1 MVRDTCVTFPDYQR
15 RALQIV
21 SPAGVACLQA
31 MAYPLDLKERKISMK
46 SECRMMNGKLLS
58 RTSFRILMPALLL
71 LSLVCWPVLH
81 ARVAAANAD
90 EGVRA
95 DLPLGGELRIENR
108 RGDIFVEV
116 WPEKHV
122 SVSATVEGATPRR
135 SPVIIQRT
143 EALLTIGVAR
153 AVANNA
159 AHVDLH
165 LRIPERSRVEIV
177 TTDGQI
183 EVRGLPATLSAQTV
197 SGDISAEFPNN
208 SNAAIRAETVSGT
221 IVSAIAAP
229 DDVSSERVFEARTGA
244 ASRSLRFKSESGT
257 ITLSPGDTGQSASAT
272 TTTAPAPARVVEQTS
287 PTKVAVTRDSTQDR
301 RPPTLDG
308 GSGTSSSSNG
318 AGTPGRSSNEPL
330 EVDENDVVRIDT
342 ELVTVNMSVV
352 DRSTNRGVVGLAQND
367 FKLYEDGVPQNI
379 QRFDSSSAPFN
390 LILLI
395 DLSGSTR
402 EVVRLIREAALRFVD
417 AARPMDS
424 IGVVT
429 FAGSPAIISR
439 PTTDRASLRARI
451 NAIDTVPFG
460 DTKLYDATDFT
471 MKEFVKEVNNQRRT
485 AIVLMSDGLDG
496 SLPSVRGDGSALA
509 YEELLRNIQEFD
521 GVLYTL
527 WLNTEYESLSDKDT
541 QPEDFDRGHDRMREI
556 AETGGGLFYEVEK
569 IEDLAGAYERVVADL
584 GTVYSLSYRPTN
596 KQRDGKWRAIRINVA
611 RSGAVARG
619 KRGYYAN

>member
-1 MVRDTCVTFPDYQR
+1 MKT
-15 RALQIV
+15 
-21 SPAGVACLQA
+21 
-31 MAYPLDLKERKISMK
+31 ER
-46 SECRMMNGKLLS
+46 RMMNDKRKAGSFFTSAFRLL
-58 RTSFRILMPALLL
+58 TSALLL
-71 LSLVCWPVLH
+71 ASLICSPLFRVP
-81 ARVAAANAD
+81 VAAAQVD

-116 WPEKHV
+116 WQEKHV
-122 SVSATVEGATPRR
+122 SVSATIEGATPRR

-143 EALLTIGVAR
+143 EALLTIGVVR
-153 AVANNA
+153 ATAAANA
-159 AHVDLH
+159 ARVDLH

-177 TTDGQI
+177 TSDGQI

-197 SGDISAEFPNN
+197 SGDIRAEFPNN
-208 SNAAIRAETVSGT
+208 SDAAIRAETLSGT
-221 IVSAIAAP
+221 IFSALAAP
-229 DDVSSERVFEARTGA
+229 DDVSSERVFEARVGA
-244 ASRSLRFKSESGT
+244 ASRTLRFKSEKGT
-257 ITLSPGDTGQSASAT
+257 ITLSPSDAGEGNG
-272 TTTAPAPARVVEQTS
+272 TTASSSSTVQQTS
-287 PTKVAVTRDSTQDR
+287 QPRIAATRDTVQER
-301 RPPTLDG
+301 RAPTLDG
-308 GSGTSSSSNG
+308 GSSNTGIRTG
-318 AGTPGRSSNEPL
+318 AGTPARASDEPM

-342 ELVTVNMSVV
+342 ELVTVNMNVV
-352 DRSTNRGVVGLAQND
+352 DRGTNRGVVGLTQSD

-379 QRFDSSSAPFN
+379 QRFESSSAPFN

-417 AARPMDS
+417 AARPLDS

-429 FAGSPAIISR
+429 FAGSPTIISR
-439 PTTDRASLRARI
+439 PTTDRRSLRARI
-451 NAIDTVPFG
+451 SAIDTVPFG

-471 MKEFVKEVNNQRRT
+471 MKEFVKDVNNQRRT
-485 AIVLMSDGLDG
+485 AIVVMSDGLDG

-509 YEELLRNIQEFD
+509 YEELLKNIQEFD
-521 GVLYTL
+521 GILYTL

-556 AETGGGLFYEVEK
+556 ADTGGGLFYEVEK

-611 RSGAVARG
+611 RAGAVARG

>member
-1 MVRDTCVTFPDYQR
+1 
-15 RALQIV
+15 
-21 SPAGVACLQA
+21 
-31 MAYPLDLKERKISMK
+31 MAYPLGQKEPEINMK
-46 SECRMMNGKLLS
+46 PERRVMNGKLLS
-58 RTSFRILMPALLL
+58 RTSFRILTASLLL
-71 LSLVCWPVLH
+71 AALVCWPVGLV
-81 ARVAAANAD
+81 RAAAAMVD

-116 WPEKHV
+116 WSEKHV

-159 AHVDLH
+159 ARVDLH
-165 LRIPERSRVEIV
+165 LRIPERSRVEVI
-177 TTDGQI
+177 TTDGQV
-183 EVRGLPATLSAQTV
+183 EVRGLPAALSAQTV
-197 SGDISAEFPNN
+197 SGDIRAEFPNN
-208 SNAAIRAETVSGT
+208 SDAAIRAETVSGT
-221 IVSAIAAP
+221 IFSALAAP
-229 DDVSSERVFEARTGA
+229 DDVSSERVFEARVGA
-244 ASRSLRFKSESGT
+244 ASRTLRFKSERGT
-257 ITLSPGDTGQSASAT
+257 ITLTPGETGQGGGTAAAT
-272 TTTAPAPARVVEQTS
+272 PARTVEQTS
-287 PTKVAVTRDSTQDR
+287 PTKIAATKGSAQER

-308 GSGTSSSSNG
+308 GGSGTISGGG
-318 AGTPGRSSNEPL
+318 AGTPGRSSDEPL

-352 DRSTNRGVVGLAQND
+352 DRGTNRGVTGLVQND

-379 QRFDSSSAPFN
+379 QRFESSNAPFN

-429 FAGSPAIISR
+429 FAGSSTIISR

-451 NAIDTVPFG
+451 SAIDTVPFG

-496 SLPSVRGDGSALA
+496 SLPSVRGDGSFLA

-556 AETGGGLFYEVEK
+556 ADMGGGLFYEVEK

>member
-1 MVRDTCVTFPDYQR
+1 MYRIRPEKI
-15 RALQIV
+15 L
-21 SPAGVACLQA
+21 SP
-31 MAYPLDLKERKISMK
+31 
-46 SECRMMNGKLLS
+46 
-58 RTSFRILMPALLL
+58 ILAVALLATL
-71 LSLVCWPVLH
+71 FCLPQSYAQVST
-81 ARVAAANAD
+81 AGSAD
-90 EGVRA
+90 DGIRA

-108 RGDIFVEV
+108 RGDVTVEV

-143 EALLTIGVAR
+143 EALLTIGVVR
-153 AVANNA
+153 AA
-159 AHVDLH
+159 ASSTQHVDLH
-165 LRIPERSRVEIV
+165 LRIPERSRVEII
-177 TTDGQI
+177 TTDGEI
-183 EVRGLPATLSAQTV
+183 AVRGIPATLSAQSV
-197 SGDISAEFPNN
+197 SGDIRAELPNN
-208 SNAAIRAETVSGT
+208 SDAAIRAETTSGT
-221 IVSAIAAP
+221 VVSALAAP
-229 DDVSSERVFEARTGA
+229 DDVSSERVFEARSGA
-244 ASRSLRFKSESGT
+244 ATHPLRFKSERGS
-257 ITLSPGDTGQSASAT
+257 ITLSPSDAGQS
-272 TTTAPAPARVVEQTS
+272 TTTAAGAGRLEQTS
-287 PTKVAVTRDSTQDR
+287 PAKIAVTRDNAQER
-301 RPPTLDG
+301 RPPALG
-308 GSGTSSSSNG
+308 GSVKTGGG
-318 AGTPGRSSNEPL
+318 AGTPGRASDEPL

-352 DRSTNRGVVGLAQND
+352 DRGTNRGVTGLTQSD

-379 QRFDSSSAPFN
+379 SRFESSNAPFN

-402 EVVRLIREAALRFVD
+402 EVVKLIREAALRFVD

-429 FAGSPAIISR
+429 FAGSPTVVSR
-439 PTTDRASLRARI
+439 PTTDRSLLRSRI
-451 NAIDTVPFG
+451 SSIDTVAFG

-471 MKEFVKEVNNQRRT
+471 MKEFMKEASNQRRT

-496 SLPSVRGDGSALA
+496 SLPSVKGDGSILA
-509 YEELLRNIQEFD
+509 YEELQRRIQEFD

-556 AETGGGLFYEVEK
+556 ADTGGGLFYEVEK

-596 KQRDGKWRAIRINVA
+596 KDRDGKWRAIRINVA